1 MTKDSIIFLILK
13 RESVISNALERELIP
28 NILLKNLKIMEQLY
42 FDILEITLS
51 LTSQR
56 RCEL

>member
-13 RESVISNALERELIP
+13 REPDISIALERKLIP

-42 FDILEITLS
+42 FDILEMTLS
-51 LTSQR
+51 LALQR

>member
-13 RESVISNALERELIP
+13 REPDISIALERKLIP